1 MREVPPPQAS
11 KSLLLFLSHPDST
24 SSSHLLSHYR
34 LRLTSNSTERSRPE
48 RDSRSQAQQTPPHLS
63 WSPSCRRP
71 SPPHSIRHMTVPLFC
86 SNRQQLPTL
95 LLIPA
100 RECTLGTRDW
110 LHMDFSCSTRSAY
123 VTLEVSY
130 CPVVVIIIPT
140 SIQTLYL
147 YFQQYAL
154 NSK

>member
-11 KSLLLFLSHPDST
+11 RSLLLFLSHLDNT
-24 SSSHLLSHYR
+24 SSPHLLSHYR

-48 RDSRSQAQQTPPHLS
+48 RDSRSQAQQTPHHLS
-63 WSPSCRRP
+63 WSPRRPTRP
-71 SPPHSIRHMTVPLFC
+71 SPPHSIRHRTVPLFC

-110 LHMDFSCSTRSAY
+110 LHADFSCSTLSAY

-130 CPVVVIIIPT
+130 CPVVVVIIIPT

-147 YFQQYAL
+147 YFQQ
-154 NSK
+154 